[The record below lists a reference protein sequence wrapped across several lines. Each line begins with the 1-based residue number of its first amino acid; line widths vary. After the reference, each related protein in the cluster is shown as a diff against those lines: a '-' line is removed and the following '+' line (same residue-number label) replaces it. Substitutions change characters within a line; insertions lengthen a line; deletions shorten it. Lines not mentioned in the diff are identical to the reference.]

1 MRFMHKSHSRF
12 GSRSLR
18 RPSSGSQ
25 SCATSLALCTGAF
38 AAHSGSLYP
47 KGFVDCVLL
56 CLQSLE
62 RLAVAA
68 FLGALDLRVPPP
80 CAALDDVLVLSLA
93 GGQPFAQVLLGGCL
107 SFAPFPELR
116 LARIVVSGVFA
127 VDEIGFQP
135 RHGVAHDIERIVE
148 H

>member
-25 SCATSLALCTGAF
+25 SCATVTRSLFALEHLPRI
-38 AAHSGSLYP
+38 AAHFIPRALLIAFCCACSRLS
-47 KGFVDCVLL
+47 VLR
-56 CLQSLE
+56 SP
-62 RLAVAA
+62 RFLARSISVCRHHA
-68 FLGALDLRVPPP
+68 PP
-80 CAALDDVLVLSLA
+80 LNDVLVLSLA

-116 LARIVVSGVFA
+116 LARIVV
-127 VDEIGFQP
+127 
-135 RHGVAHDIERIVE
+135 
-148 H
+148 